1 MKLMKLIFSCLFL
14 TLLFTACETI
24 TDKEPRFET
33 YINHGITACGVKDPL
48 VNYAWLCKFIEDNKD
63 SRDNIT
69 IYLYANVETSTEN
82 IVIDIYPNRTKE
94 PEVSRNVYYWI
105 KIYNCTGEQLYINDS
120 NEIDYDSWDNFY
132 YSGQNIVKGI
142 IWYRKMV
149 YPQ

>member
-1 MKLMKLIFSCLFL
+1 MKLMKLIFSCLFFIL
-14 TLLFTACETI
+14 IFTACETY

-48 VNYAWLCKFIEDNKD
+48 VNYAWLCRFIEDNKD

-105 KIYNCTGEQLYINDS
+105 KIYSCTGEQLYINNS
-120 NEIDYDSWDNFY
+120 NIVDYESWDNFY
-132 YSGQNIVKGI
+132 YSGQNTVKGI
-142 IWYRKMV
+142 IWYRRMV
-149 YPQ
+149 YPK